1 MLTKHPDNSQQT
13 QMIVQLEGIEKLII
27 SCTLV
32 PAAIKNA
39 KLSAL
44 LILPSLSY
52 HKTENFQIDNF
63 SKNVGCNRI
72 RNIFPKNEAGI

>member
-1 MLTKHPDNSQQT
+1 MLTKYPDNSQQT
-13 QMIVQLEGIEKLII
+13 QMIAQLEGIEKLLI

-39 KLSAL
+39 KLNAL

-52 HKTENFQIDNF
+52 RKTENFRIDNF
-63 SKNVGCNRI
+63 SKNVGGN
-72 RNIFPKNEAGI
+72 

>member
-1 MLTKHPDNSQQT
+1 M
-13 QMIVQLEGIEKLII
+13 
-27 SCTLV
+27 LV

-52 HKTENFQIDNF
+52 RKTENFQIDNF
-63 SKNVGCNRI
+63 SKNVGGNRI
-72 RNIFPKNEAGI
+72 LKIFSKNEAGI

>member
-1 MLTKHPDNSQQT
+1 
-13 QMIVQLEGIEKLII
+13 MIAQLEGIEKLII
-27 SCTLV
+27 SCMLV

-52 HKTENFQIDNF
+52 RKTEHFQIDNF
-63 SKNVGCNRI
+63 SKTSVATEFEKYFQKMKQGSS
-72 RNIFPKNEAGI
+72 